1 MKKNNLVFLALLF
14 VSALNFSACKNDA
27 SVSKTF
33 KGKYNVKV
41 TEINLKDMENAS
53 VQIKTELEKGKKELH
68 EGLEKAQ
75 KELDGEVNV
84 EIDGKKVDLKNLIG
98 EVGQGLEKVMDGV
111 GDIGNGLGSGI
122 SELLIKNTAFQ
133 VDFRDD
139 GVLAIG
145 SDNNK
150 FNFSTKHLTWA
161 VQDGR
166 LIIKDKDKDKDK
178 SNDDFSFELKAKNDK
193 EWELV
198 SDKISLS
205 LSKTK

>member
-1 MKKNNLVFLALLF
+1 MKKNCFLFVPLLF
-14 VSALNFSACKNDA
+14 MSAFFFSSCKNDT
-27 SVSKTF
+27 SLSNTF

-41 TEINLKDMENAS
+41 SEINLKDLENAS
-53 VQIKTELEKGKKELH
+53 VQIKTELENGKKELH

-75 KELDGEVNV
+75 KELDDEVNV
-84 EIDGKKVDLKNLIG
+84 EINGKKVDLKGLIG
-98 EVGQGLEKVMDGV
+98 EVGQGLEKVMEGV
-111 GDIGNGLGSGI
+111 GDIGNGLGGEI

-145 SDNNK
+145 SDNEK
-150 FNFSTKHLTWA
+150 FNFSTKHLTWE
-161 VQDGR
+161 VKDGK
-166 LIIKDKDKDKDK
+166 LIIKDKEK
-178 SNDDFSFELKAKNDK
+178 SNEDFSFELKSKNDK

-198 SDKISLS
+198 NDKIKLF